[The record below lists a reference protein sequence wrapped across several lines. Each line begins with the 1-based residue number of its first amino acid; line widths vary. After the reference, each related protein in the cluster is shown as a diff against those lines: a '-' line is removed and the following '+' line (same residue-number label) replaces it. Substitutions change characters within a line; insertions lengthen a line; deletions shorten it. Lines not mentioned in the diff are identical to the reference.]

1 MFPPTNPS
9 SQLGQLES
17 EIRNLKSEIRRKAD
31 DHQINTINNR
41 LDSLERSL
49 REICSQVD
57 GLLFKVQELE
67 EKITKINYTISN

>member
-49 REICSQVD
+49 GEICSQVD